1 MRTQQRLLGLSTAAA
16 ALTLITL
23 FTPGEARADTCNGR
37 DALVADLGLH
47 VVAIGYQHTLDCQL
61 TLQASAGLYAP
72 WTVDKDV
79 LDLGGGNREAAAD
92 IRGGMIRG
100 RFFAFPW
107 GKAPTGPWLSP
118 FAQVG
123 FASGTVNDESL
134 SGAAF
139 AAGASLGYTF
149 ELGPRWLLGLG
160 LGGQYH
166 LVSLDRSTDY
176 PGFLRFGPTVDIN
189 VDYAF

>member
-1 MRTQQRLLGLSTAAA
+1 MAAA
-16 ALTLITL
+16 ALGVLL
-23 FTPGEARADTCNGR
+23 SSSEARADACHGQ

-47 VVAIGYQHTLDCQL
+47 VVALGYQHTLDCQL

-72 WTVDKDV
+72 WTVDRDV
-79 LDLGGGNREAAAD
+79 LDLGGGNRKAAAD

-123 FASGTVNDESL
+123 FASGTVNDASS
-134 SGAAF
+134 SGGAF

-149 ELGPRWLLGLG
+149 ELTPTWLLGLG
-160 LGGQYH
+160 VGGQYH

-176 PGFLRFGPTVDIN
+176 PGFLRFGPTLDIN